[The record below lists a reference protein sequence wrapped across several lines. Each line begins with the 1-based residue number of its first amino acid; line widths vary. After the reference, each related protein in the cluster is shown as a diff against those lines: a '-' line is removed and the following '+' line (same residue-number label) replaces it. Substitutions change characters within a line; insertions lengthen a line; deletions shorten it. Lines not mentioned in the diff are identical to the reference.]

1 MSLGSRVL
9 QHAQFCF
16 GAKLAK
22 GKVLLAEKLW
32 VDGLEVELDPD
43 GVPGTWYDKPYEGR
57 SGVDVVDL
65 WLCIED

>member
-1 MSLGSRVL
+1 M
-9 QHAQFCF
+9 
-16 GAKLAK
+16 AK

-57 SGVDVVDL
+57 SGVEVVDL